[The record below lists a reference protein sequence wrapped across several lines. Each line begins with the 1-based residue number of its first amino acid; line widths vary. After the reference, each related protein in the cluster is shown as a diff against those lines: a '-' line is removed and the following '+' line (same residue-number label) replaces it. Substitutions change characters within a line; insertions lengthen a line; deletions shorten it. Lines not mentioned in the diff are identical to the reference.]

1 MPGPVGKSPWT
12 PQCGHR
18 EARALSESTRGPRL
32 SCRSPSATELRCSVG
47 DGQSPTS
54 CEEHQDHSTIRA
66 LSTLLSLGK
75 RGMHLMYSEAIHY
88 LGKLFL
94 KNRKNYVETDA
105 ADPRP
110 CNVMTGT
117 GLHLRGQRC
126 SVIARLWSPG
136 QTCTRPTK

>member
-1 MPGPVGKSPWT
+1 
-12 PQCGHR
+12 
-18 EARALSESTRGPRL
+18 
-32 SCRSPSATELRCSVG
+32 
-47 DGQSPTS
+47 
-54 CEEHQDHSTIRA
+54 
-66 LSTLLSLGK
+66 
-75 RGMHLMYSEAIHY
+75 MYSEAIHY
-88 LGKLFL
+88 LGKLFF

-136 QTCTRPTK
+136 ADVHAAYKVICPENAMLSVVIF